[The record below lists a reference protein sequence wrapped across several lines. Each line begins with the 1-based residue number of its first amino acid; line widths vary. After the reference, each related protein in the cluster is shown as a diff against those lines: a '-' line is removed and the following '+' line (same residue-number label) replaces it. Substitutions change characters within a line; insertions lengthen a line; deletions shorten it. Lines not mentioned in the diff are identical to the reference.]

1 MIQTTIPHFRV
12 LCFGVGAIGT
22 YIGGSLALI
31 GQDVTFVERPEVA
44 EEVNRRG
51 LRLGLA
57 QGELQ
62 VSHARIV
69 PSVEAALD
77 GKPYDFALF
86 AVKSYDTRAAL
97 DGLAP
102 YVAAL
107 PPVLCLQNGVENEQ
121 AIAALL
127 GENRVIAG
135 TVTTAVG
142 RRAAGDIYVER
153 LRGMGVA
160 LEHPLAT
167 HLVPVLDAAG
177 LQARGF
183 PNAAAMK
190 WSKMLTN
197 LMANATSAIL
207 NLTPA
212 EIFAHP
218 GLYALEVRQMREA
231 LAVMKA
237 NGIGVTDLPGTPVH
251 LLVWVLQNLPL
262 SISQPLVKRALGA
275 GRGGKMP
282 SFHIDLYGGRKKSEV
297 EYLNGAVVRY
307 GQRASVPTPVNRLLT
322 DTLTALA
329 AGELPLETFARQ
341 PEKLLG
347 SL

>member
-22 YIGGSLALI
+22 YIGGSLALT

-44 EEVNRRG
+44 EEVSRRG
-51 LRLGLA
+51 LRLGLV
-57 QGELQ
+57 QGERLI
-62 VSHARIV
+62 HNARIV
-69 PSVEAALD
+69 SSVGDALD

-97 DGLAP
+97 EDLAP
-102 YVAAL
+102 YAAAL

-121 AIAALL
+121 AIAGLL
-127 GENRVIAG
+127 GKERVIAG
-135 TVTTAVG
+135 TVTTAIG
-142 RRAAGDIYVER
+142 RRAAGDITVER

-160 LEHPLAT
+160 LEHPQAV
-167 HLVPVLDAAG
+167 HWVAALDAAG
-177 LQARGF
+177 LQARGY

-207 NLTPA
+207 NMSPA

-237 NGIGVTDLPGTPVH
+237 NDIGITDLPGTPVR
-251 LLVWVLQNLPL
+251 LLVWILQNLPMRF
-262 SISQPLVKRALGA
+262 SQVLLKRALGA

-282 SFHIDLYGGRKKSEV
+282 SFHIDLYSGRKKSEV
-297 EYLNGAVVRY
+297 EYLNGAVVRF
-307 GQRASVPTPVNRLLT
+307 GQRAGVPAPVNRLLT
-322 DTLTALA
+322 DTLNALS
-329 AGELPLETFARQ
+329 AGEIPLDTFARQ